1 MKSTDIPVKIPLP
14 WATNDASVVAPTPL
28 NPTGPGRGS
37 WTLGFTSL
45 NMLPLASGGVP
56 PFGQDMNG
64 VLQAISAWGWWAAA
78 GGQVRYDNVFSTE
91 NGGYPLGAY
100 LQSADH
106 LGWWMSLV
114 DDNATDPDS
123 GGSNWGFVP
132 FEQSYNG
139 DPNTHVAGNAASAG
153 KPPNTV
159 WDYKNSVFWICTTT
173 GNAAGAV
180 WVPLSILIP
189 VNPSVTGASNNYVAA
204 DLGSLRVRSNGGTV
218 MSDTLPTVGSV
229 GNGWWVPIFNKDGV
243 GILTLTAPG
252 STKLNGVTAG
262 SVAIGPGKSTL
273 VTADANGDFWVVVPP
288 LPQNFAPQEVYIN
301 ASGNYG
307 PGAYIV
313 DTTGGPVVFTFAS
326 APTLGDNYSI
336 RDMFGTF
343 AANNVII
350 NPNGKTILNQ
360 SGNLPINV
368 NWVRAMFAF
377 KSDDWSQ
384 V

>member
-262 SVAIGPGKSTL
+262 SVAIGPARALWLRQMLTVTFGWLSHRCRKTLRLKKFISMRVATTDPVPTLSTRPVAQWCLLLRRHLRL
-273 VTADANGDFWVVVPP
+273 VTITALGICLVRLPP
-288 LPQNFAPQEVYIN
+288 
-301 ASGNYG
+301 
-307 PGAYIV
+307 
-313 DTTGGPVVFTFAS
+313 TT
-326 APTLGDNYSI
+326 
-336 RDMFGTF
+336 
-343 AANNVII
+343 
-350 NPNGKTILNQ
+350 
-360 SGNLPINV
+360 
-368 NWVRAMFAF
+368 
-377 KSDDWSQ
+377 
-384 V
+384 